1 MSLMSLCV
9 LWHEFYI
16 FVFRICMG
24 YVSSTVIPY
33 VRVCNMTEIAFMYF
47 GQIGL
52 CPESSITIVIS
63 SVDMTKRRGP
73 VIINSFVVYDL
84 SPYVLIY
91 IFACNYL
98 NHWYCLLCLFIN
110 NMGNVGEH
118 PFKFFSNR
126 IFGVRPVRLYF
137 LMFRE

>member
-1 MSLMSLCV
+1 
-9 LWHEFYI
+9 
-16 FVFRICMG
+16 MG
-24 YVSSTVIPY
+24 YVRSAVIPY

-84 SPYVLIY
+84 TRIRPYMY

-98 NHWYCLLCLFIN
+98 NH
-110 NMGNVGEH
+110 
-118 PFKFFSNR
+118 
-126 IFGVRPVRLYF
+126 
-137 LMFRE
+137 